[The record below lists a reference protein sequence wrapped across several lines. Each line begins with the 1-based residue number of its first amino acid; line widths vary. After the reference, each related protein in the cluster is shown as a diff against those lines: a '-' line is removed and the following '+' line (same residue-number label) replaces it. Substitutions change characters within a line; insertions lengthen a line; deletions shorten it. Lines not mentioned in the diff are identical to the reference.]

1 MHGAISPLFLAG
13 FVFPGAWQCFVWTA
27 PFLSVAAVWWL
38 INRTDRIV
46 NHLFPDLEW
55 EKSLG
60 WLNIRAERR
69 ANAAL
74 RWVGYGSYALLAVAL
89 VGIVWAAQGLQ
100 ALDNWSDPWVMG
112 DLSLRVPVLVICLG
126 AWVLYL
132 GCWLI
137 PKLRAQR
144 EEAELKK
151 FRAEA
156 EEAEKERETN
166 PRSRI
171 PSPLRKPRTNAPR
184 VWPVPPAPLVPDRT
198 RRRR

>member
-13 FVFPGAWQCFVWTA
+13 FVFPSAGQCLVLAA
-27 PFLSVAAVWWL
+27 PILTVAAVWWL

-55 EKSLG
+55 EQSLG

-74 RWVGYGSYALLAVAL
+74 RWVGHGVYAALAVAL
-89 VGIVWAAQGLQ
+89 VGIVWSAEGLQ
-100 ALDNWSDPWVMG
+100 ALDNWPDPWVMG
-112 DLSLRVPVLVICLG
+112 DLALRVPVLVICLG

-137 PKLRAQR
+137 PSLRAQR
-144 EEAELKK
+144 EEAGLKK

-156 EEAEKERETN
+156 QEAEKERETH

-171 PSPLRKPRTNAPR
+171 QSPLRKPRTNAPL
-184 VWPVPPAPLVPDRT
+184 VLPVPPVPLVPDRT
-198 RRRR
+198 KRRR